1 MSTYLKT
8 FLNLDFIKK
17 LLSQHRHF
25 LLYGSIGM
33 SAVVVDL
40 SVFFILY
47 NFVGIIPVVAT
58 ILSVATSMVYAFI
71 LNAFYNF
78 KTKDLIKRRLFF
90 YALVSTL
97 GMFLSA
103 IIIDVLSRYG
113 LSPNLAKAISLP
125 PIVLMQYVLNL
136 NITFF
141 KTNKVNKNKAQLI
154 ENQKS
159 NISQSKNIAIVG
171 GGFTGLTAAYQ
182 LAKKGHQVTV
192 FEAGNNLGGLVS
204 GFALDGLP
212 LEKAYHFLYKTDAD
226 IIALANEIGVGDKL
240 HFYPS
245 SLSLYYEDKLYPFMT
260 PKDLLF
266 FTPLGFFDRVRAGL
280 IALYLSYQ
288 KNWHGFA
295 KVSAMDWMSKWAGP
309 RVTKVIWEPILRG
322 KFFNFYD
329 KIAMSYVW
337 SRVFV
342 RANSKDKGD
351 VTEKLGYFD
360 GGFQSFSEAL
370 VQEARARGVNFKLNS
385 KLESIKYSAGEV
397 LVTDQN
403 AITTFDACL
412 ATTPSYIFGNLIKDN
427 ESVDKAYLDKLN
439 AIDYIG
445 AVLMV
450 FSTNK
455 KFTDYYW
462 HNINDTE
469 HPFLV
474 LLSLSALVGTD
485 KLNGKNVYYV
495 GAYVPHDHQYFSMT
509 DDELSKLWIKGIK
522 KIFPHFDES
531 TITSNNIFRFKNAQH
546 IVDVDYEKKIP
557 DYRSKVPGVYL
568 ANFSQIFP
576 DDRGTNYAVAE
587 GNKIAEMIAGDLL
600 LSQFDLDTP
609 SPGTV
614 AIPLT
619 VEDSS
624 HNDDRPNKDLKVS
637 IILPTFNEGKNI
649 SLLLTEINKVM
660 MSSGFAY
667 ECIFVD
673 DSNDD
678 TEEIIKAEAQKYKN
692 VFLIKRCGAEAKSGL
707 TMAFRRG
714 FSEAT
719 GDFIVCM
726 DTDLQHPPSKI
737 IDLIKALNNLPID
750 VAICSRYANGGSAAG
765 LDNFYRHL
773 VSKVSTYLTWILLP
787 ATRRTSDPMT
797 GFFAF
802 RKDVLKR
809 VSFSSYGFKI
819 LVELLTALD
828 SPAVF
833 DIPFKFRKRIEDES
847 KASLAQGLRFFKDI
861 FRIFAKTNAG
871 DIFVKYTLVA
881 TLASSLYLAL
891 SVGFLFFDSLNF
903 LPTNYLIPLIAIILP
918 TYLVFV
924 WVFRIY
930 DYRHL
935 SLLNVVSIFSFIA
948 LTFWG
953 FSIFSIANNNLWY
966 LLANTILFFFSHLA
980 IYLALKP
987 IWAKNFKAISY
998 IERFFA
1004 IIFVFIL
1011 FSIFTYFL
1019 SLGNLWH
1026 ILLFSMYLVV
1036 ILQGFFALYLMV
1048 YAWEDEDNTKNGQIV
1063 GLPLAPKHSFTAI
1076 IPCKHEKATI
1086 ADTLQAMRKIDYPD
1100 HLKQI
1105 LIVIHKDS
1113 DDGTINVV
1121 LESITKFNDRNIK
1134 LITYNKKPVNK
1145 PHGLNQALKESTGD
1159 YVVIFDAEDEPHP
1172 DLFKVINTFLIKNDF
1187 DVVQSGV
1194 QLMNYDS
1201 NWYSMFNV
1209 LEYYFWFKS
1218 SLHFYAKHGVAPL
1231 GGVSVFFRKKL
1242 LKQVGGWDVNCLTE
1256 DADVGIKLSQAGAK
1270 IGVVYDAQ
1278 YATQEETP
1286 PTVWGFI
1293 KQRTRWAQ
1301 GFLQILYR
1309 KEYLH
1314 FPTFRQKIL
1323 ALYVLAW
1330 PIILPFLFSIFPL
1343 GMILMFAVKLPPSI
1357 ALVANVSLLIFL
1369 VFVAVLIVGF
1379 YEFTKDYKK
1388 PFPWLRLPILIFLF
1402 YPYTLLLVL
1411 ASFRAMYRSA
1421 SHVTSWE
1428 KTEHLNKHRV
1438 KVQKMSEMVFHRS

>member
-1 MSTYLKT
+1 MNTFLKT
-8 FLNLDFIKK
+8 LPNLDFVKK
-17 LLSQHRHF
+17 LLNQHRHF
-25 LLYGSIGM
+25 LLYGGIGM

-40 SVFFILY
+40 SVFFVLY
-47 NFVGIIPVVAT
+47 NFIGLVPVVAT

-103 IIIDVLSRYG
+103 VIIEALSRYG
-113 LSPNLAKAISLP
+113 LSPNIAKAISLP
-125 PIVLMQYVLNL
+125 PIVLIQYVLNL

-141 KTNKVNKNKAQLI
+141 KTNKTKVKVLDIQNN
-154 ENQKS
+154 NVG
-159 NISQSKNIAIVG
+159 QSKNIAIVG

-182 LAKKGHQVTV
+182 LSKKGHKVTV
-192 FEAGNNLGGLVS
+192 FEASNNLGGLVA

-212 LEKAYHFLYKTDAD
+212 LEKAYHFLYKTDSE
-226 IIALANEIGVGDKL
+226 IINLANEIGVGDKL
-240 HFYPS
+240 NFYPS
-245 SLSLYYEDKLYPFMT
+245 SLSLYYRGNLYPFMT

-266 FTPLGFFDRVRAGL
+266 FTPLGFFDRIRAGL

-288 KNWHGFA
+288 KNWRGFA

-370 VQEARARGVNFKLNS
+370 VEKARAGGVEFKLSS
-385 KLESIKYSAGEV
+385 KLESIKYEKNEV
-397 LVTDQN
+397 LVKNGDET
-403 AITTFDACL
+403 ISFDACL
-412 ATTPSYIFGNLIKDN
+412 ATTPSHVFGNLIKN
-427 ESVDKAYLDKLN
+427 NQLVDKEYLNKLN

-450 FSTNK
+450 FSTNE

-485 KLNGKNVYYV
+485 KLQGKNVYYV
-495 GAYVPHDHQYFSMT
+495 GAYVPHDHKYFSMS
-509 DDELSKLWIKGIK
+509 DDELSQLWIDGIK
-522 KIFPHFDES
+522 KVFPHFDES

-587 GNKIAEMIAGDLL
+587 GNKIAEMINNDLL
-600 LSQFDLDTP
+600 VNQINSDVDIN
-609 SPGTV
+609 SKRAV
-614 AIPLT
+614 EIPL
-619 VEDSS
+619 VMDSS
-624 HNDDRPNKDLKVS
+624 NDEEVANDVKVS

-649 SLLLTEINKVM
+649 SVLLAEINKVM
-660 MSSGFAY
+660 SVSNFDY

-673 DSNDD
+673 DSNDN
-678 TEEIIKAEAQKYKN
+678 TEEIIKKEAKKYKN
-692 VFLIKRCGAEAKSGL
+692 VFLIKRQGEEAKSGL

-714 FSEAT
+714 FSDAT

-726 DTDLQHPPSKI
+726 DTDLQHPPNKI
-737 IDLIKALNNLPID
+737 IDLVKALNNLPID
-750 VAICSRYANGGSAAG
+750 VAVCSRYASGGSAAG
-765 LDNFYRHL
+765 LDNFYRRL
-773 VSKVSTYLTWILLP
+773 VSKISTYITWILLP

-802 RKDVLKR
+802 RKNLLNQ

-819 LVELLTALD
+819 LVELLTSLG

-833 DIPFKFRKRIEDES
+833 DIPFKFRKRNEEKS
-847 KASLAQGLRFFKDI
+847 KASISQGLRFFKDI

-871 DIFVKYTLVA
+871 DIFVKYILVA
-881 TLASSLYLAL
+881 ILASSLYLVL
-891 SVGFLFFDSLNF
+891 SVIVLLSDYLDF
-903 LPTNYLIPLIAIILP
+903 LPANYPIPLIAITLP
-918 TYLVFV
+918 ASLVFI
-924 WVFRIY
+924 WVFKFY
-930 DYRHL
+930 DYSRL
-935 SLLNVVSIFSFIA
+935 TLLNIVSIFSFIVLA
-948 LTFWG
+948 FWI
-953 FSIFSIANNNLWY
+953 FSIFSILNNSFWY
-966 LLANTILFFFSHLA
+966 LLINTILFFIVYVS

-987 IWAKNFKAISY
+987 IWLKEFKAISY
-998 IERFFA
+998 IERLFVIAF
-1004 IIFVFIL
+1004 IFVV

-1026 ILLFSMYLVV
+1026 ILLFSMYLAV

-1048 YAWEDEDNTKNGQIV
+1048 YAWEDENNTKNGQIS
-1063 GLPLAPKHSFTAI
+1063 GLLISPKHSFTAI

-1086 ADTLQAMRKIDYPD
+1086 ADTLEAMRNINYPE

-1105 LIVIHKDS
+1105 LIVIHQDS

-1121 LESITKFNDRNIK
+1121 AESIAKFGDNNVK
-1134 LITYNKKPVNK
+1134 LVTYNQEPVNK
-1145 PHGLNQALKESTGD
+1145 PHGLNKALKEATGD

-1231 GGVSVFFRKKL
+1231 GGVSVFFKTKM
-1242 LKQVGGWDVNCLTE
+1242 LKQIGGWDVNCLTE
-1256 DADVGIKLSQAGAK
+1256 DADIGIKLSQAGAK

-1309 KEYLH
+1309 REYLH
-1314 FPTFRQKIL
+1314 FPTFKQKIL

-1343 GMILMFAVKLPPSI
+1343 GMILMFTVKLPPSI
-1357 ALVANVSLLIFL
+1357 ALVANISLLIFL
-1369 VFVAVLIVGF
+1369 VFVAVLVVGF
-1379 YEFTKDYKK
+1379 YEFTKDYNR
-1388 PFPWLRLPILIFLF
+1388 PFPWSRLPILVLLF

-1421 SHVTSWE
+1421 SRVTSWE

-1438 KVQKMSEMVFHRS
+1438 KIEKMSRMAFNRS